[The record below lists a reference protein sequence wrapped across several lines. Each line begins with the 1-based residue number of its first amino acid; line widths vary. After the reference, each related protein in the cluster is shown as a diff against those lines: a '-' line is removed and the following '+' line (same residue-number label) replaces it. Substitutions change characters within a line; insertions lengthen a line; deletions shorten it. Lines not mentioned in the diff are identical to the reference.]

1 MCSVGHTVGLV
12 RQSIWRV
19 GRSLRSTQERGSR
32 LGEKMGTISPDVRPF
47 CQGWRLG
54 EKWVPQER
62 EWDWEW
68 CLEAKE

>member
-1 MCSVGHTVGLV
+1 M
-12 RQSIWRV
+12 
-19 GRSLRSTQERGSR
+19 
-32 LGEKMGTISPDVRPF
+32 GEKMGTISPDVRPF

-62 EWDWEW
+62 GWDWEW